1 MTSQGAANLERS
13 LHEEAASAAGF
24 DDFGDDYYR
33 EGLGRMLSDLERAT
47 GGGEP
52 FRNLAH
58 FLAYDALVSRLYS
71 EEGWHRRPETRSSA
85 IVSPVVIAGI
95 PRTGTTM
102 IHKFLSMNDEFQVL
116 QNWLISYPMVRPP
129 RETWTDNP
137 EYRKAVAA
145 VDAQPEMRHTTH
157 FVGADE
163 ADECLMLVNQTF
175 VSVMFG
181 SAATLA
187 DYDKWMLAEDKTPS
201 LRRHADNLRLIGGDE
216 PQRRWLIKNPSYVLA
231 MRELFTVY
239 PDAKIV
245 WTHRHPQEA
254 MGSLV
259 EMESAYTGSDP
270 KERAGRELPMWAG
283 GTRQTQEVRTDH
295 EDAFFDVEYRALMAD
310 PVGVAAALLTWLG
323 MDMTPETEAR
333 MHSWL
338 EENPQ
343 GKHGTHRYDPANLGV
358 TDEAIHSHFGS
369 YMARYGYG

>member
-1 MTSQGAANLERS
+1 
-13 LHEEAASAAGF
+13 
-24 DDFGDDYYR
+24 
-33 EGLGRMLSDLERAT
+33 
-47 GGGEP
+47 
-52 FRNLAH
+52 
-58 FLAYDALVSRLYS
+58 
-71 EEGWHRRPETRSSA
+71 
-85 IVSPVVIAGI
+85 VSPVIIAGI

-102 IHKFLSMNDEFQVL
+102 IHKLLSMNDEFQVL

-129 RETWTDNP
+129 RETWDDFP
-137 EYRKAVAA
+137 EYRDAVAA
-145 VDAQPEMRHTTH
+145 VDAQPEMRHATH

-163 ADECLMLVNQTF
+163 ADECLMLVTQTF

-181 SAATLA
+181 SVTTLA

-201 LRRHADNLRLIGGDE
+201 LRRHADNLRLIGADE

-231 MRELFTVY
+231 MRELFSVY
-239 PDAKIV
+239 PDATIV

-270 KERAGRELPMWAG
+270 AERARRELPMWAE
-283 GTRQTQEVRTDH
+283 GTRRTQEVRTDSP
-295 EDAFFDVEYRALMAD
+295 DAFFDVEYRALMAD
-310 PVGVAAALLTWLG
+310 PVGIAAGVLTWLG
-323 MDMTPETEAR
+323 MDMTAETEAR

-338 EENPQ
+338 DENPQ

-358 TDEAIHSHFGS
+358 TDEAMYSHFRP